1 VNLAIARFARPSAV
15 RVAQDHMN
23 LARYTPGLRAAMAEW
38 YPRLDAVTA
47 LTNETAEGY
56 RELLGSGTRVE
67 AIPNGVP
74 STGGRRAALDAKV
87 VVSAGRL
94 TLQKGFDRL
103 LPVWA
108 KVAERHPDWELR
120 VYGEGRRLR
129 DLRKQ
134 ASELGLGGKA
144 RLMGYTSKLPDEL
157 AASSIYVMSSRFEG
171 FPMVLLEA
179 MGVGLPVVSYD
190 CPTGPA
196 EIVTQGVDGYVV
208 PDGDGDALAGVL
220 SELMDDPEKRRA
232 FGAAA
237 VEKAARYD
245 PSIIA
250 SRFEALLEELAASRP
265 GRADAARHAITAA
278 RDHRPK
284 RPPEPSPKRP
294 RGGAKRAVNSALARV
309 TGYQLVKVENVRSG
323 KAPKG
328 GGGNSGAPA
337 RGGSRAREQSGR

>member
-1 VNLAIARFARPSAV
+1 VV

-23 LARYTPGLRAAMAEW
+23 LGRYTPGLREAMAEW
-38 YPRLDAVTA
+38 YPRLDTVTA
-47 LTNETAEGY
+47 LTKETADGY

-87 VVSAGRL
+87 VVGAGRL

-120 VYGEGRRLR
+120 LYGEGRRLR

-134 ASELGLGGKA
+134 VSELGLGGKA
-144 RLMGYTSKLPDEL
+144 RLMGYTSRLPDEL
-157 AASSIYVMSSRFEG
+157 AASSIYVMTSRFEG

-179 MGVGLPVVSYD
+179 MSIGLPVVSYD

-208 PDGDGDALAGVL
+208 PDGDGDALADAL
-220 SELMDDPEKRRA
+220 SELMDDAEKRRA

-237 VEKAARYD
+237 VEKAAQYD
-245 PSIIA
+245 PA
-250 SRFEALLEELAASRP
+250 VVAARFEALLEELSAWRPRRAAT
-265 GRADAARHAITAA
+265 ARHAITAA
-278 RDHRPK
+278 RDRRPK
-284 RPPEPSPKRP
+284 HRPEPSPKKRP
-294 RGGAKRAVNSALARV
+294 QGGGAKRAVNAALVRL
-309 TGYQLVKVENVRSG
+309 TGYQLVKAENARG
-323 KAPKG
+323 PRKPPEA
-328 GGGNSGAPA
+328 GGNSRAPA
-337 RGGSRAREQSGR
+337 REGPKPRERSGR